1 MSSINAINNALHRN
15 IKNGNQYNKYF
26 SYAACK
32 SSMVGHGDTTY
43 TLELMA
49 KGVVEYQHQTKKIA
63 TILQQGSV
71 PETVENIYNFLY
83 NHLQYSADGYQQDLR
98 TPDCSW
104 SSRKLGIDCKSYS
117 VFAGCILYNLN
128 IPFKFRKITQ
138 ASSPDVFSHV
148 YVVVDYKNTELIID
162 ATKQVNV
169 EPNYIQK
176 FDMAV
181 NLPHNWLNGPEQET
195 ITERDA
201 VMIDAVTNFKQKLVI
216 LENKGV
222 SKEVTARILDEVKK
236 NLINGVDPYIETF
249 NGGISING
257 VSISFGLQGLGFLD
271 PATLGT
277 ITSLFSSGSFSELF
291 SGIGRSPDSKG
302 ITHIV
307 EPMRSHIEQKL
318 AASSERNA
326 HSIATELDM
335 LLNATISHETKVN
348 SRFSAVAL
356 PELKKMLATLREQ
369 FSMLSSVSKTG
380 NSSSGFFPDFWY
392 GGNDAMAHVGTF
404 SYNQYSAYVGN
415 TYTTPAL
422 PINTNTPYTGS
433 NSGSSFIDSLVKVGN
448 LFLDP
453 QTDQTYTPE
462 QVRTISAQTG
472 QTIYSGNNNQDT
484 EDSGMSTGAMVAIGV
499 GALAVVGTGVY
510 LATKK

>member
-128 IPFKFRKITQ
+128 IPFKIRKITQ

-176 FDMAV
+176 FDMS
-181 NLPHNWLNGPEQET
+181 
-195 ITERDA
+195 
-201 VMIDAVTNFKQKLVI
+201 KL
-216 LENKGV
+216 
-222 SKEVTARILDEVKK
+222 TA
-236 NLINGVDPYIETF
+236 
-249 NGGISING
+249 
-257 VSISFGLQGLGFLD
+257 Q
-271 PATLGT
+271 
-277 ITSLFSSGSFSELF
+277 
-291 SGIGRSPDSKG
+291 
-302 ITHIV
+302 
-307 EPMRSHIEQKL
+307 L
-318 AASSERNA
+318 AKWPRARNNYR
-326 HSIATELDM
+326 T
-335 LLNATISHETKVN
+335 
-348 SRFSAVAL
+348 RCC
-356 PELKKMLATLREQ
+356 
-369 FSMLSSVSKTG
+369 
-380 NSSSGFFPDFWY
+380 
-392 GGNDAMAHVGTF
+392 NDRCR
-404 SYNQYSAYVGN
+404 Y
-415 TYTTPAL
+415 
-422 PINTNTPYTGS
+422 
-433 NSGSSFIDSLVKVGN
+433 
-448 LFLDP
+448 
-453 QTDQTYTPE
+453 
-462 QVRTISAQTG
+462 
-472 QTIYSGNNNQDT
+472 
-484 EDSGMSTGAMVAIGV
+484 
-499 GALAVVGTGVY
+499 
-510 LATKK
+510 